1 MILAATLA
9 LAGLA
14 NPEYVT
20 CKLARR
26 ITVYGE
32 KICLYVH
39 ANQGTT
45 LHYPTLK
52 WSECPSTFQ
61 CKYNPKSKGRTLKD
75 TMDAL
80 KEQFE

>member
-20 CKLARR
+20 CKLAKR
-26 ITVYGE
+26 ITVNGTM
-32 KICLYVH
+32 ICLYVH
-39 ANQGTT
+39 ANKGTT
-45 LHYPTLK
+45 VHYPTHK
-52 WSECPSTFQ
+52 WSECVSTFQ

>member
-39 ANQGTT
+39 VNG
-45 LHYPTLK
+45 
-52 WSECPSTFQ
+52 
-61 CKYNPKSKGRTLKD
+61 GRQMPLPHH
-75 TMDAL
+75 
-80 KEQFE
+80 QF